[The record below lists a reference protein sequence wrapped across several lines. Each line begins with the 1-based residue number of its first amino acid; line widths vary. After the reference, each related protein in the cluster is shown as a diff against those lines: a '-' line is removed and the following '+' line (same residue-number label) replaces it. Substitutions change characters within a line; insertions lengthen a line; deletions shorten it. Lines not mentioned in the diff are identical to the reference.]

1 VKLHFLTEHGSPSNH
16 RNVFSSDIDTILKT
30 EVSRAVALY
39 FFVTQEASVNN
50 FSLLNLDATS
60 CSTRRFFDA
69 LYYIE

>member
-1 VKLHFLTEHGSPSNH
+1 MKLHFLTEQGSPSNH

-39 FFVTQEASVNN
+39 FFVPQEASFNN

-60 CSTRRFFDA
+60 C
-69 LYYIE
+69 